1 MTHEQAP
8 VAVFAYRRP
17 DHLTRCLAALGANPE
32 ASATRLV
39 IFCDGPKSPAEADAV
54 SETRKVAR
62 NVQGFAYVDVV
73 ESESNQGLAN
83 SLIAGVSE
91 VVDEAGEVIVVE
103 DDLVVSE
110 DFLAYMNQGLAAYR
124 EDPRV
129 ASIHGFLP
137 KVDRELPQ
145 SFFLRGADCWGWATW
160 KRAWSAFNPDGA
172 ALLAALRE
180 HPDRSA
186 FDFKGAYPYLDM
198 LERQVRGEVDS
209 WAIRWYASA
218 FLADMYTLYPGVSLV
233 ANIGMEGSGTH
244 AGRLEALEAQAARFS
259 LPLRRIPVSEYPRG
273 REAVAAAL
281 GTSSRTW
288 ATPITRFLQRLSRG
302 GTE

>member
-1 MTHEQAP
+1 MHEQAP

-17 DHLTRCLAALGANPE
+17 DHLTRCLASLAANTE
-32 ASATRLV
+32 AAATRIV

-62 NVQGFAYVDVV
+62 NVQGFAAVDVV
-73 ESESNQGLAN
+73 ESDSNRGLAN

-110 DFLAYMNQGLAAYR
+110 DFLAYMNQGLALYR
-124 EDPRV
+124 DDPQV

-160 KRAWSAFNPDGA
+160 KRAWRSFDPDGVV
-172 ALLAALRE
+172 LLAALRE
-180 HPDRSA
+180 HPARDA
-186 FDFKGAYPYLDM
+186 FEFDGAYPYLDM
-198 LERQVRGEVDS
+198 LQRQVRGEVDS
-209 WAIRWYASA
+209 WAILWYASA
-218 FLADMYTLYPGVSLV
+218 FLTDMYTLHPGVSLV
-233 ANIGMEGSGTH
+233 ANTGMEGSGTH
-244 AGRLEALEAQAARFS
+244 GGRLEALEAEAARFS
-259 LPLRRIPVSEYPRG
+259 LPLRRIPVQEHQPA

-281 GTSSRTW
+281 GTRRRKW
-288 ATPITRFLQRLSRG
+288 VTPITRRLQRLNRG
-302 GTE
+302 GLQ